1 MKIGDKVR
9 FTNDG
14 GYSAPTGSTARVVGT
29 KAPWIQVEWIDKGDS
44 GQIDGSYHLE
54 HFEVVPEYE
63 VDKWYKCIT
72 GYKKFSQL
80 KEHKFY
86 YSEEIYES
94 KHSFLNDW
102 IQVSNI
108 YAMVNDLS
116 EIQDYLP
123 EGHPDKIIKF
133 EVDKWYKMPEYNW
146 YVKFS
151 HIDGYKWYF
160 TEKIIS
166 KKISKPHNISLD
178 WCNTNNSFKS
188 LTDSSEIQQYLPDG
202 HPDKIVEQ
210 FPERWYTKTCT
221 EVGNWLDENSDMPK
235 NRRKDDGYATT
246 AFKYLVYPSMEGS
259 HMFGNPAC
267 FKKDGY
273 EEITFEQFKE
283 HYLKNKTVMSKQKL
297 TVPVTDVLEIHKI
310 ACSTW
315 KEKIVGYLSRV
326 DSDQNITF
334 TQREIDKMFEAATG
348 DQEPV
353 LEKVFGKKGPLTLTD
368 MAGDRPLFKED
379 KYAPG
384 EMAMIEVRSSGEYEG
399 RAFYLNRNFNWE
411 LKTDLS
417 NFYSN
422 LILVPTPK
430 N

>member
-44 GQIDGSYHLE
+44 GQIDGSYHPE
-54 HFEVVPEYE
+54 HFEVVPEY
-63 VDKWYKCIT
+63 
-72 GYKKFSQL
+72 
-80 KEHKFY
+80 
-86 YSEEIYES
+86 
-94 KHSFLNDW
+94 
-102 IQVSNI
+102 
-108 YAMVNDLS
+108 
-116 EIQDYLP
+116 
-123 EGHPDKIIKF
+123 

-151 HIDGYKWYF
+151 HIDGDKWYF

-235 NRRKDDGYATT
+235 NRRMADGYATT
-246 AFKYLVYPSMEGS
+246 AYKYLVYPSMEGS
-259 HMFGNPAC
+259 HMFEHPAR
-267 FKKDGY
+267 FKKAGY

-283 HYLKNKTVMSKQKL
+283 HYLTNKNKTVMSKQKL

-310 ACSTW
+310 ACNNW
-315 KEKIVGYLSRV
+315 KEKIANTYLSRV

-334 TQREIDKMFEAATG
+334 TQCEIDKMFEAATG

-379 KYAPG
+379 PHAGG

-399 RAFYLNRNFNWE
+399 RAFYLNRDFNWE
-411 LKTDLS
+411 LKTDPS
-417 NFYSN
+417 TWTGY